1 MHPGQEL
8 VEGFRADGHHHRKAD
23 RRTHGE
29 PAAYGDRDLK
39 GLIFADP
46 IVPGPVR
53 CRCYRQHMVDRPV
66 SHAGGQPGEGTV

>member
-1 MHPGQEL
+1 MHPGQEF

-29 PAAYGDRDLK
+29 PAAYGDRYLE

-46 IVPGPVR
+46 MVPGSVR
-53 CRCYRQHMVDRPV
+53 CRCNREHVVARPV
-66 SHAGGQPGEGTV
+66 SPAGGQPGEGTV